1 MDFIAVQLLNG
12 LASASELFLVASGLS
27 LIFGVTRIVNFAH
40 GSLFMLGAYLCV
52 TLMARLPA
60 GGGGFWAGVLAAA
73 ALVAV
78 LGGLMEI
85 LVLRRLY
92 AAPELLQLLAT
103 FAITLIVQDL
113 VILLWGPEDLLGPQ
127 APGLAGTVAVL
138 GPPVPAYDL
147 LLVGLGPLVL
157 AALWLVLRST
167 RFGLLIRAESEDREM
182 LACLGGHQARL
193 LTLVFLLGSLLAG
206 LGCALQVPRQP
217 VSHAMD
223 VQVIVEA
230 FVVVVIGGLG
240 SITGAYLASVLIGV
254 LNAFAIVVWPESS
267 LVLIF
272 LVMALVLAVRPHGL
286 LGRPQPAA
294 AVPRADDRD
303 QARPLQPLSAGA
315 RTATVMALAALAL
328 LPLLAGDY
336 ALWVAA
342 EVLIIALFAASLHLL
357 IGSGGLVSFG
367 HAAYFGIGAY
377 TAALATKL
385 AAAPMALALAAGPVA
400 AGIAGWIFGRLCGRL
415 AGVYLA
421 MLTLAYAQLF
431 WSVAFQWYG
440 VTGGDNGLLG
450 IWPAPALSSP
460 AAFYLLTLA
469 LAGGALILLRQLA
482 FSPFG
487 FSLRACRDSS
497 LRAEAV
503 GISRAA
509 TERRAF
515 VMAGTAAGLAGA
527 LYAFLKGSI
536 FPDALG
542 IALSVE
548 GLVMVLLGGL
558 HSLSGP
564 IAGAA
569 VFKTLQVIIS
579 AATDQWRLVLG
590 GIVLL
595 LILALPDGLLGMR
608 RWFHRRGTAP

>member
-27 LIFGVTRIVNFAH
+27 LIFGVSRIVNFAH
-40 GSLFMLGAYLCV
+40 GSLFMLGAYLAV
-52 TLMARLPA
+52 TLIARLPA

-113 VILLWGPEDLLGPQ
+113 VILTWGAEDILGPQ
-127 APGLAGTVAVL
+127 APGLAGAVVVL
-138 GPPVPAYDL
+138 GQPVPAYDL
-147 LLVGLGPLVL
+147 LLVGLGPVVL
-157 AALWLVLRST
+157 AALWLVLRRT
-167 RFGLLIRAESEDREM
+167 RFGLLIRAASEDREM
-182 LACLGGHQARL
+182 LACLGVNQARL
-193 LTLVFLLGSLLAG
+193 FTLVFILGSGLAG
-206 LGCALQVPRQP
+206 LGGALQVPRQP
-217 VSHAMD
+217 VSHTMD

-240 SITGAYLASVLIGV
+240 SITGAYLAALLIGV

-267 LVLIF
+267 LGLIF

-286 LGRPQPAA
+286 LGRPQAA
-294 AVPRADDRD
+294 TPPGAHRND
-303 QARPLQPLSAGA
+303 ARPLRPFSPPA
-315 RTATVMALAALAL
+315 RRATLLLLAALAG
-328 LPLLAGDY
+328 LPLLAGGY
-336 ALWVAA
+336 ALSLAA
-342 EVLIIALFAASLHLL
+342 EVLILALFAASLHLL
-357 IGSGGLVSFG
+357 IGAGGLVSFG
-367 HAAYFGIGAY
+367 HAAYFGLGAY
-377 TAALATKL
+377 AAALASKL
-385 AAAPMALALAAGPVA
+385 TGAPTLLALAAGPIA
-400 AGIAGWIFGRLCGRL
+400 AGIAGWIFGRLSGRL

-421 MLTLAYAQLF
+421 MLTLAYAQLT
-431 WSVAFQWYG
+431 WSVAFQWYD

-450 IWPAPALSSP
+450 IWPAPALASP
-460 AAFYLLTLA
+460 AAFFLLTLL
-469 LAGGALILLRQLA
+469 LAGGALVALRQIA

-487 FSLRACRDSS
+487 FSLRACRDCS

-503 GISRAA
+503 GIARARIQ
-509 TERRAF
+509 RRAF
-515 VMAGTAAGLAGA
+515 LIAGSTAGLAGA
-527 LYAFLKGSI
+527 LYAFLKGSV
-536 FPDALG
+536 FPDVLA
-542 IALSVE
+542 IPLSVE

-564 IAGAA
+564 IVGAA

-608 RWFHRRGTAP
+608 RWFHRRGTAL

>member
-27 LIFGVTRIVNFAH
+27 LIFGVSRIVNFAH

-52 TLMARLPA
+52 TLIARLPA

-127 APGLAGTVAVL
+127 APGLAGAVAVL
-138 GPPVPAYDL
+138 GQPVPAYDL

-157 AALWLVLRST
+157 AALWLVLRRT
-167 RFGLLIRAESEDREM
+167 RFGLLIRAASEDREM
-182 LACLGGHQARL
+182 LAALGVNQARL
-193 LTLVFLLGSLLAG
+193 FTLVFILGSGLAG
-206 LGCALQVPRQP
+206 LGGALQVPRQP
-217 VSHAMD
+217 VSHTMD
-223 VQVIVEA
+223 VHVIVEA

-240 SITGAYLASVLIGV
+240 SITGAYLAALLIGI

-267 LVLIF
+267 LVLVF

-286 LGRPQPAA
+286 LGRPQAA
-294 AVPRADDRD
+294 APPPALDRSDAAPLSPLPPRAR
-303 QARPLQPLSAGA
+303 QAA
-315 RTATVMALAALAL
+315 VVALAGLAA
-328 LPLLAGDY
+328 LPLLAGGY
-336 ALWVAA
+336 VLSVAA
-342 EVLIIALFAASLHLL
+342 EVLILALFAASLHLL
-357 IGSGGLVSFG
+357 IGLGGLVSFG
-367 HAAYFGIGAY
+367 HAAYFGLGAY

-385 AAAPMALALAAGPVA
+385 AGAPMALALAAGPVA
-400 AGIAGWIFGRLCGRL
+400 AGIAGWLFGRLCGRL

-431 WSVAFQWYG
+431 WSVAFQWYE

-450 IWPAPALSSP
+450 IWPAARLASP
-460 AAFYLLTLA
+460 SAFYLLTLL
-469 LAGGALILLRQLA
+469 LAGGALVALRQIA

-487 FSLRACRDSS
+487 FSLRACRDSG

-503 GISRAA
+503 GIARARIQ
-509 TERRAF
+509 RRAF
-515 VMAGTAAGLAGA
+515 VIAGSTAGLAGA
-527 LYAFLKGSI
+527 LYVFLKGSV
-536 FPDALG
+536 FPDVLA
-542 IALSVE
+542 IPLSVE
-548 GLVMVLLGGL
+548 GLVMVLLGGVQA
-558 HSLSGP
+558 LSGP

-595 LILALPDGLLGMR
+595 LILALPGGLMGMR
-608 RWFHRRGTAP
+608 RLFRRGGEAAP